1 MSLFIDFLFRWFHVL
16 FGLVWVGLLYYFN
29 FVQGEYFKEASDDAR
44 ADVMGKLVPR
54 ALLWFRYAALATF
67 FTGLYLLAALG
78 AGANQYI
85 LLGALM
91 GTLMFINVWLIIW
104 PCQKVLCGLAEGD
117 KARAAPRALLA
128 SRTNTLFSAPML
140 YGMLASKHG
149 PAGGGYDSMAMSDIG
164 WVLAVVIVLALQ
176 VNAVIGKIWK
186 MASIVGVIHL
196 SLALTFVLYAL
207 LHFL

>member
-44 ADVMGKLVPR
+44 ADAMGKLVPR

-186 MASIVGVIHL
+186 MASIIGVIHL

>member
-91 GTLMFINVWLIIW
+91 GTLMFLNVWLIIW